1 MKAKQHTL
9 KRRRSAAIA
18 AVAALLL
25 TLAGCRGTKAA
36 ADSTAAK
43 KYERKPIVERTD
55 EQLKTE
61 TMIIDAKMLEM
72 SGQNEAA
79 AQRYAEV
86 LSREPQNAA
95 AQYELS
101 RLMAA
106 QGMADSAIALSKKA
120 VANDR
125 NNVWYALHLA
135 TLYRLTNHPKENID
149 TWRGIVELKPDVL
162 DYYYELSNAYLIAK
176 DYKNAIATLNRVEK
190 KVGVTEPVS
199 TQKAKLWTAMGR
211 NDKALQEY
219 EALAAAMP
227 NDSRYNAILAESYM
241 SAGKYDKAKACYD
254 RIVANNPD
262 DEYIHVSLAEYYKAV
277 AQPRKAYDELRIAM
291 GQKSLST
298 SSKLHILTNFYTN
311 EEFYGIYSKYTYD
324 LLEVAMRNCDDS
336 TTFAGM
342 YGDVLMRQR
351 RYDEASHQFAL
362 YLTRDSSRY
371 EVWEALLVSE
381 LSAYTDTAAL
391 GRDARR
397 ASALFPLHPLPYYMQ
412 AVVEHDNGR
421 YERAI
426 ELAKRC
432 EQMGFDKGY
441 LETETYIML
450 AECYNRLDDS
460 RCYEYY
466 EKILKIYPND
476 DQTLNSYA
484 YRLAVDKKELEKAER
499 MSKRT
504 LEAKPDNPYYLDTYA
519 WILHQ
524 MGRND
529 EARIYIEKA
538 IQREEGTMSDEV
550 KEHYDAI
557 MNNKH

>member
-1 MKAKQHTL
+1 MQHRMSCKCGTMRVMGL
-9 KRRRSAAIA
+9 ALLVLA
-18 AVAALLL
+18 AVAA
-25 TLAGCRGTKAA
+25 GCRSPRQATQSPVRA
-36 ADSTAAK
+36 
-43 KYERKPIVERTD
+43 KYERAPIVERND

-61 TMIIDAKMLEM
+61 TMMIDAKMLAET
-72 SGQNEAA
+72 GQDEEAA
-79 AQRYAEV
+79 RRYGEI
-86 LSREPQNAA
+86 LSRDPQNAA
-95 AQYELS
+95 ALYELS
-101 RLMAA
+101 RMAA
-106 QGMADSAIALSKKA
+106 SQGLADSAIRLSLRA
-120 VANDR
+120 IELDGDNI
-125 NNVWYALHLA
+125 WYALHLA
-135 TLYRLTNHPKENID
+135 TLYRLTNQTKEYIAA
-149 TWRGIVELKPDVL
+149 WQRIVALKPDVI
-162 DYYYELSNAYLIAK
+162 DYHYELSNAYLMAK

-190 KVGVTEPVS
+190 MVGITEPVS

-211 NDKALQEY
+211 NDKAMQEM
-219 EALAAAMP
+219 EALAKSLP
-227 NDSRYNAILAESYM
+227 RDSRYNGILAEMYM
-241 SAGKYDKAKACYD
+241 SAKDYDKAKECYD
-254 RIVANNPD
+254 RILAENPD

-336 TTFAGM
+336 TTFAGL

-351 RYDEASHQFAL
+351 RYDEAAHQFAL

-441 LETETYIML
+441 LEAETYVIL
-450 AECYNRLDDS
+450 AECYNRLDDTA
-460 RCYEYY
+460 CYAYY
-466 EKILKIYPND
+466 ERALKMNPD
-476 DQTLNSYA
+476 DINLMNSYA
-484 YRLAVDKKELEKAER
+484 YRLAVDGRNLDKAEQ
-499 MSKRT
+499 MSRRT
-504 LEAKPDNPYYLDTYA
+504 IKAEPDNPYYLDTYA
-519 WILHQ
+519 WILHR
-524 MGRND
+524 MGRD
-529 EARIYIEKA
+529 KEARPYIEKA
-538 IQREEGTMSDEV
+538 VQRDDESDEV
-550 KEHYDAI
+550 KEHYKAI
-557 MNNKH
+557 VGE